1 MPPVTIS
8 TSSSSAG
15 TTTRR
20 RVGRPRTV
28 PSSESISEP
37 VEKLSPPSAEE
48 ASASTNWFFERADG
62 SIIKM
67 SHTMGIRISW
77 SKGEVRLYVGNNK
90 HYAAVFT
97 GLQNAWSD
105 GPTMEFLGE
114 RSAWEEEA
122 KKRRD
127 EETVL
132 TTVERL
138 AFSSPKF
145 AKKEEM
151 PF

>member
-8 TSSSSAG
+8 TSLSSAG

-20 RVGRPRTV
+20 RVGRPRTA
-28 PSSESISEP
+28 PSSEPISEP
-37 VEKLSPPSAEE
+37 VERLSPPSVGE

-77 SKGEVRLYVGNNK
+77 SKGEVRMYVGNNK

-114 RSAWEEEA
+114 RSAWEEKA
-122 KKRRD
+122 KKERD
-127 EETVL
+127 EFTVL

-138 AFSSPKF
+138 AFSAPKF
-145 AKKEEM
+145 EKTAE
-151 PF
+151 PRF

>member
-1 MPPVTIS
+1 M
-8 TSSSSAG
+8 
-15 TTTRR
+15 
-20 RVGRPRTV
+20 
-28 PSSESISEP
+28 
-37 VEKLSPPSAEE
+37 
-48 ASASTNWFFERADG
+48 
-62 SIIKM
+62 
-67 SHTMGIRISW
+67 MGIRISW
-77 SKGEVRLYVGNNK
+77 SKGEVRMYVGNNK

-97 GLQNAWSD
+97 SLRNAWSD

-122 KKRRD
+122 KKKRD
-127 EETVL
+127 ELTVL

-145 AKKEEM
+145 EKM

>member
-1 MPPVTIS
+1 
-8 TSSSSAG
+8 
-15 TTTRR
+15 
-20 RVGRPRTV
+20 
-28 PSSESISEP
+28 
-37 VEKLSPPSAEE
+37 
-48 ASASTNWFFERADG
+48 
-62 SIIKM
+62 M

-122 KKRRD
+122 KKKRD
-127 EETVL
+127 EFAVL

-151 PF
+151 SF